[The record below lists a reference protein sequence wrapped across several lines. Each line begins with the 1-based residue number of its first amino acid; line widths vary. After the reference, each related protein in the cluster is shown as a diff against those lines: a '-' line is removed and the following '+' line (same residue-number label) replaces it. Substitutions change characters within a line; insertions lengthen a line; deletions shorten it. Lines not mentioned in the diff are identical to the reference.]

1 MRAEIEFE
9 PESLNTEEIERT
21 WYIPFL
27 GDYLVRITPG
37 VSNFEKLRIR
47 SKYSRRLIDLS
58 ENTNEVLL

>member
-37 VSNFEKLRIR
+37 ISNFEKLRI
-47 SKYSRRLIDLS
+47 
-58 ENTNEVLL
+58 